1 MKKSPER
8 GFSNIEGM
16 EMNAP
21 LPLFN
26 SLDSSS
32 QDLLV
37 RHLQLVI
44 KANETLNLTRIDT
57 QEEGM
62 LLHIEDSL
70 TGLEEVSEAPSGLYG
85 DLGSGAGFPG
95 IPLAIA
101 TGRETVLID
110 SRQKKMLAVEEMIR
124 ELGLSNQIRTFG
136 GRAELL
142 ARTER

>member
-1 MKKSPER
+1 MMKSPER

-16 EMNAP
+16 EMNTP
-21 LPLFN
+21 LPLFD
-26 SLDSSS
+26 SLDGSS
-32 QDLLV
+32 QDLIV
-37 RHLQLVI
+37 RHLNLVI

-57 QEEGM
+57 AEEGM

-110 SRQKKMLAVEEMIR
+110 
-124 ELGLSNQIRTFG
+124 
-136 GRAELL
+136 
-142 ARTER
+142 